1 MSRNEC
7 QQLFQS
13 SNARINNDPKVL
25 TLKKEESK
33 KSKGKSNF

>member
-13 SNARINNDPKVL
+13 SNARINNDPKVKRNRREIMSY
-25 TLKKEESK
+25 TLKHS
-33 KSKGKSNF
+33 